1 MVSSSEQ
8 NVFDAALELPE
19 KQRAELPERLWESLD
34 GSSQSQIADAW
45 AIELRRRWDA
55 VESGDTQLTDG
66 ATAMSEMRRKY
77 GADRT

>member
-19 KQRAELPERLWESLD
+19 NQRAELAERLWKSLD
-34 GSSQSQIADAW
+34 GGSQTQIADAW

-55 VESGDTQLTDG
+55 VESGDAQLTDG

-77 GADRT
+77 GADKA

>member
-19 KQRAELPERLWESLD
+19 PQRAALAERLWESLD
-34 GSSQSQIADAW
+34 GGSQTQIADAW
-45 AIELRRRWDA
+45 ATELRRRWDA
-55 VESGDTQLTDG
+55 VESGDAQLTDG

-77 GADRT
+77 GDDKA